1 MIEGNKC
8 LLLEGGFKMNE
19 EKRKKENREV
29 LITSIIGFI
38 IFNIYGTQVG
48 LLML

>member
-29 LITSIIGFI
+29 LMKC
-38 IFNIYGTQVG
+38 NKKVRQK
-48 LLML
+48 